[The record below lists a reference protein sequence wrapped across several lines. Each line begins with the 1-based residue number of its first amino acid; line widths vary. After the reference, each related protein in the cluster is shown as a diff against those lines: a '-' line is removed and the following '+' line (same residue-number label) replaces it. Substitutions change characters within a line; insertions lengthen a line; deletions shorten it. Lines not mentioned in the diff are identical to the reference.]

1 MKNPIIGFVGGGNMA
16 TAIIRG
22 LVTRGVEGERLAV
35 SDPSPERRQ
44 ALAALLG
51 ADTGIGASNEAVAD
65 EADVLVLAV
74 KPQVLPTV
82 LAPLTPVIQRRRPLV
97 VSIAAG
103 MRAEDIDRR
112 LGGGLPVVRC
122 MPNQPA
128 LVGEGMTVLFA
139 NEAAQGQRDSAD
151 EILSAVGPTLWVE
164 DETMIDAAT
173 AISGSGPA
181 YFFYL
186 MELLIEAATD
196 FGFSAAEARQ
206 LGVQTARGASAVA
219 EAEDEEPSVLRE
231 RVTSPGGTTAA
242 AFDVLEEADVRAIFR
257 RAFEAARR
265 RAGELADDAAAD

>member
-1 MKNPIIGFVGGGNMA
+1 LKNPIIGFVGGGNMA

-51 ADTGIGASNEAVAD
+51 ADARIGASNEAVAD